1 MYNENRYYYQRNIL
15 GDITHIYSEDGVLVA
30 KYVYDGYGRH
40 NVLNSL
46 NEEDINLYLIGNLN
60 PFRYRSYY

>member
-30 KYVYDGYGRH
+30 KYVYDGYGRGSGGF
-40 NVLNSL
+40 NQYYKFNNIWEWL
-46 NEEDINLYLIGNLN
+46 
-60 PFRYRSYY
+60 RSVV

>member
-30 KYVYDGYGRH
+30 KYVYDA
-40 NVLNSL
+40 
-46 NEEDINLYLIGNLN
+46 IFGNPDYDKWIVFDKN
-60 PFRYRSYY
+60 